1 MLAYVGCIAGAI
13 SVEEYKR
20 GLAEAGFREV
30 AVIDSGADLNAY
42 SLVEGQSGCC
52 SPAMTEESETT
63 AAAAKSLPV
72 AAAASCCAPP
82 EASAAP
88 KTALAITT
96 CCAPAAGPTDGGALH
111 ESLNEI
117 LSRYNV
123 NDYAASVKVFAV
135 KPR

>member
-20 GLAEAGFREV
+20 GLVEAGFGEV

-52 SPAMTEESETT
+52 SPAMTEEPAT
-63 AAAAKSLPV
+63 AEASKSLPV
-72 AAAASCCAPP
+72 AAAATSCCAPS
-82 EASAAP
+82 ESSAASKP
-88 KTALAITT
+88 ALAITS
-96 CCAPAAGPTDGGALH
+96 CCSPATEPADGGALH

-135 KPR
+135 KPL